1 MFYGEE
7 GIKTRITYLRQPQV
21 ITGTVFIPAP
31 DYINGKNWN
40 DELRE
45 KNGYTKLEDGSWATV
60 INVQDYLDK
69 LEKDILEL
77 HQNYKD
83 ALARGDK
90 AIRQKREMEYGLRV
104 AAKSLQKSLAIKGN
118 DYE

>member
-1 MFYGEE
+1 MFYGEQ
-7 GIKTRITYLRQPQV
+7 GIKDRIEYLRPTQV
-21 ITGTVFIPAP
+21 GTVIIPAP
-31 DYINGKNWN
+31 DYTNSKNWT

-77 HQNYKD
+77 HQEYKN
-83 ALARGDK
+83 ALIRGDV

-104 AAKSLQKSLAIKGN
+104 AGKALEKSLAITKEMI
-118 DYE
+118 DE

>member
-1 MFYGEE
+1 MFYGRES
-7 GIKTRITYLRQPQV
+7 ISDRIEYIRGVMTGVV
-21 ITGTVFIPAP
+21 IVPAP
-31 DYINGKNWN
+31 EYINGKNWT

-77 HQNYKD
+77 HQEYKN
-83 ALARGDK
+83 ALIRGDV

-104 AAKSLQKSLAIKGN
+104 AGKALEKSLAITKEMI
-118 DYE
+118 DE

>member
-7 GIKTRITYLRQPQV
+7 GIKDRIEYLRPAQV
-21 ITGTVFIPAP
+21 ITGTVIIPAP
-31 DYINGKNWN
+31 DHTNGRNWT

-69 LEKDILEL
+69 LEKDILDL
-77 HQNYKD
+77 YQSYKN
-83 ALARGDK
+83 AITRGDK
-90 AIRQKREMEYGLRV
+90 AIRQKREMEYGLRM
-104 AAKSLQKSLAIKGN
+104 AAKSLNKSIAIKGD